1 MPLATWDKQRKAH
14 AHGQVPPP
22 LTAAHAAT
30 RRSRRPPA
38 CPRLPPG
45 PERRV
50 LAAWMPKRGRRG
62 ALVLAHSRRCRRLFT
77 SQVHNGQC
85 PICIEDF
92 EEGARVWRTPCAHAA
107 CEDCLE
113 PYLRPFIDTSAADA
127 GKNQSAYAYA
137 MCALCRAAFDPEEK
151 KAAELAQEADR
162 SRHGQENAP
171 PATQENAASAT
182 APAAAPPSR
191 SSTAAFPA
199 LGITAPAEG
208 SQAGSSST
216 PPTPESEA
224 AASLFCPGLSDDFCR
239 ADGKA
244 AWSKV
249 VVLAAAERATDGPRR
264 PPACARRP
272 CGLRRRAT
280 AA

>member
-1 MPLATWDKQRKAH
+1 MHVSTWEKERKAH
-14 AHGQVPPP
+14 AHGQSA
-22 LTAAHAAT
+22 LRTAAHAPA
-30 RRSRRPPA
+30 RRPRRPPA

-107 CEDCLE
+107 CENCLE
-113 PYLRPFIDTSAADA
+113 PYLRPFIDTSAADS
-127 GKNQSAYAYA
+127 GKIQSAYAYA
-137 MCALCRAAFDPEEK
+137 NCALCRAAFDPEEK

-162 SRHGQENAP
+162 SRRELERAATP
-171 PATQENAASAT
+171 TQENAASAT
-182 APAAAPPSR
+182 APAAAPPPR

>member
-1 MPLATWDKQRKAH
+1 M
-14 AHGQVPPP
+14 
-22 LTAAHAAT
+22 
-30 RRSRRPPA
+30 SS
-38 CPRLPPG
+38 
-45 PERRV
+45 
-50 LAAWMPKRGRRG
+50 
-62 ALVLAHSRRCRRLFT
+62 ALLT
-77 SQVHNGQC
+77 SQVHNNQC

-92 EEGARVWRTPCAHAA
+92 EEGARIWRTPCAHAA

-151 KAAELAQEADR
+151 KAAELAQAADR
-162 SRHGQENAP
+162 SRREQENAP

-182 APAAAPPSR
+182 APGAAPPPR
-191 SSTAAFPA
+191 SSTTAFPA

-208 SQAGSSST
+208 AGSSSSS

-224 AASLFCPGLSDDFCR
+224 AALLFCPGLTDNFCG

-249 VVLAAAERATDGPRR
+249 VALAAAGRATSR
-264 PPACARRP
+264 PEAPSR
-272 CGLRRRAT
+272 LRT
-280 AA
+280 AALWAPAQSYGRVGPAAQP

>member
-1 MPLATWDKQRKAH
+1 M
-14 AHGQVPPP
+14 
-22 LTAAHAAT
+22 
-30 RRSRRPPA
+30 RPPA
-38 CPRLPPG
+38 APDAHP
-45 PERRV
+45 
-50 LAAWMPKRGRRG
+50 
-62 ALVLAHSRRCRRLFT
+62 LAHGYPRAPRGESLLLGCQREAAAAPWCLRKVAHVAAFLT
-77 SQVHNGQC
+77 SQVHNSEC
-85 PICIEDF
+85 PICLEKF
-92 EEGARVWRTPCAHAA
+92 EEGDRVWRTPCQHAA

-127 GKNQSAYAYA
+127 GKNLSTYAYA
-137 MCALCRAAFDPEEK
+137 NCAMCREPFDPEEK

-162 SRHGQENAP
+162 SRREQESAATP
-171 PATQENAASAT
+171 TQENAASAT
-182 APAAAPPSR
+182 APAAAPPPR

-208 SQAGSSST
+208 SQAGSSSST

-224 AASLFCPGLSDDFCR
+224 AASLFCPGLSDDYCR

-272 CGLRRRAT
+272 SELQRRAT

>member
-1 MPLATWDKQRKAH
+1 M
-14 AHGQVPPP
+14 
-22 LTAAHAAT
+22 
-30 RRSRRPPA
+30 RPPA
-38 CPRLPPG
+38 APDAHP
-45 PERRV
+45 
-50 LAAWMPKRGRRG
+50 
-62 ALVLAHSRRCRRLFT
+62 LAHGYPRAPRGESSLLGYQREAAAAPWCSRKVADVAALLT
-77 SQVHNGQC
+77 SQVMNTGC
-85 PICIEDF
+85 PICLEEF
-92 EEGARVWRTPCAHAA
+92 EEGDRVWRTPCQHAA

-113 PYLRPFIDTSAADA
+113 PYLSPYLDTSTADA
-127 GKNQSAYAYA
+127 GKSQSAYAYA
-137 MCALCRAAFDPEEK
+137 NCPMCRAAFDPEEK

-162 SRHGQENAP
+162 SRRELERAATP
-171 PATQENAASAT
+171 TQENAASAT
-182 APAAAPPSR
+182 APAAAPPPR